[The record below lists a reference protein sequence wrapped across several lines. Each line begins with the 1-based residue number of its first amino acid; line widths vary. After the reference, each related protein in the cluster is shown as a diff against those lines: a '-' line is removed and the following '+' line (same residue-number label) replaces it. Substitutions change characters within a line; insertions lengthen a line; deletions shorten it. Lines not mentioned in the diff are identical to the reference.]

1 MPGNAL
7 AASAFYMDI
16 ASTKRFRMDP
26 QDQELLDKQLRNF
39 HVPPRRNGVVIATI
53 VAVFLGGIIIGGA
66 LAKPHDKPHELAPS
80 AANPQIASAFVDAP
94 SRMRQ

>member
-1 MPGNAL
+1 MAVG
-7 AASAFYMDI
+7 AFPIGI
-16 ASTKRFRMDP
+16 APAKRFLMKR

-66 LAKPHDKPHELAPS
+66 LAKPHELAPS
-80 AANPQIASAFVDAP
+80 AANPQIASALIDAP
-94 SRMRQ
+94 SLSRQ